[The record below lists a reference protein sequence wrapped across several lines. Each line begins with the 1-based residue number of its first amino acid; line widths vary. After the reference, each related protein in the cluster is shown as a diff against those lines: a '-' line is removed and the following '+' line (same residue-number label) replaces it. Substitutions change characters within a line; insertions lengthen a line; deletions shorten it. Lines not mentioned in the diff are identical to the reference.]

1 MDKVSKFLGLNLA
14 DLAKSAIMA
23 FMGSFLTGFYKFIE
37 MGSFP
42 ESWAQWKPIVL
53 GGIISMVGYLIKNA
67 LTNNEGEFLKKDK

>member
-1 MDKVSKFLGLNLA
+1 MERVSKFLGLNIA

-23 FMGSFLTGFYKFIE
+23 FIGAFLTGFYKFIE
-37 MGSFP
+37 QGSFP

-53 GGIISMVGYLIKNA
+53 GGLISMVGYLIKNL